1 LVYTLNKNIL
11 KKIFYKI
18 FLIRSVEERII
29 KEYPKQDIRCPVHL
43 SIGQEAVPSI
53 LSLFVNKKDLA
64 VSSHRGHAHY
74 IAKGGSIKKMIAEIY
89 GKKTGCS
96 KGKGGSMHLIDTD
109 AGFYGTS
116 AIVGNSIPVGLGLA
130 YDFRIK
136 KNKSIGI
143 VYLGDGAL
151 EEGVFYETMNLA
163 ATKKI
168 QTLFIC
174 ENNLYSVYSPLSVRQ
189 PNNRNIVKMVKE
201 MGVEAVMCDGNNIK
215 KVFNVFKNTLNSI
228 RKLQGRH
235 LFPNTIVIWFNKR
248 HLGYLHRMQLAPYF
262 DLKIGS
268 GCCVRCVD
276 ISDRNGLAQRR
287 TVRSASCA
295 AHWVGKV
302 RSRKNSISM
311 SSRRSF
317 KNRQPNSLGW
327 NSFLYLLQNRMSTRK
342 IHLRPSSLA
351 YCPS

>member
-1 LVYTLNKNIL
+1 LVYTLNKNII
-11 KKIFYKI
+11 KKIFYNI

-29 KEYPKQDIRCPVHL
+29 EEYPKQDIRCPVHL

-53 LSLFVNKKDLA
+53 LSLFINKKDLA

-89 GKKTGCS
+89 SKKTGCS

-143 VYLGDGAL
+143 VYFGDGAL

-215 KVFNVFKNTLNSI
+215 KVFNVLKNTLNGIRKNKKPIFLLFNTYRQLEHCGPNLDNNLGYRSEKEYLKWKSNDPLLNI
-228 RKLQGRH
+228 RKLIKQYNVNH
-235 LFPNTIVIWFNKR
+235 NEILIIEEKIKKTIDEAFIFSKKSNFSKKN
-248 HLGYLHRMQLAPYF
+248 QL
-262 DLKIGS
+262 L
-268 GCCVRCVD
+268 RD
-276 ISDRNGLAQRR
+276 IYA
-287 TVRSASCA
+287 
-295 AHWVGKV
+295 
-302 RSRKNSISM
+302 
-311 SSRRSF
+311 
-317 KNRQPNSLGW
+317 
-327 NSFLYLLQNRMSTRK
+327 
-342 IHLRPSSLA
+342 
-351 YCPS
+351 

>member
-1 LVYTLNKNIL
+1 LVYTLNKNII
-11 KKIFYKI
+11 KKIFYNI

-29 KEYPKQDIRCPVHL
+29 EEYPKQDIRCPVHL

-136 KNKSIGI
+136 KNKSISI

-151 EEGVFYETMNLA
+151 EEGVFYETINLA

-189 PNNRNIVKMVKE
+189 PDNRNIVKMVKE
-201 MGVEAVMCDGNNIK
+201 MGVEAVMCNGNNIK
-215 KVFNVFKNTLNSI
+215 KVFNVLKNTLNSI
-228 RKLQGRH
+228 RKNKKPIFL
-235 LFPNTIVIWFNKR
+235 LFNTYRQLEHCGPNLDNN
-248 HLGYLHRMQLAPYF
+248 LGYRSEKEYLKWKSNDPLSNIRKLIKQYNVNHNEILIIEEKIKKTIDAAFIFAKKSNFSKKNQL
-262 DLKIGS
+262 L
-268 GCCVRCVD
+268 RD
-276 ISDRNGLAQRR
+276 IYA
-287 TVRSASCA
+287 
-295 AHWVGKV
+295 
-302 RSRKNSISM
+302 
-311 SSRRSF
+311 
-317 KNRQPNSLGW
+317 
-327 NSFLYLLQNRMSTRK
+327 
-342 IHLRPSSLA
+342 
-351 YCPS
+351 

>member
-1 LVYTLNKNIL
+1 MVYTLNKNIL

-53 LSLFVNKKDLA
+53 LSLFINQKDLA

-74 IAKGGSIKKMIAEIY
+74 IAKGGNIKKMIAEIY

-130 YDFRIK
+130 YDFKIK
-136 KNKSIGI
+136 KSKSISI

-201 MGVEAVMCDGNNIK
+201 MGVQAVMCDGNNIK
-215 KVFNVFKNTLNSI
+215 KVFNVLKNTLNIIRKNQKPIFLLFNTYRQLEHCGPNLDNNLGYRSEKEYLKWKSNDPLLNI
-228 RKLQGRH
+228 RKLIKQYNVNH
-235 LFPNTIVIWFNKR
+235 NEILIIEEKIKKAIDEAFIFAKKTNFSKKN
-248 HLGYLHRMQLAPYF
+248 QL
-262 DLKIGS
+262 
-268 GCCVRCVD
+268 
-276 ISDRNGLAQRR
+276 
-287 TVRSASCA
+287 
-295 AHWVGKV
+295 
-302 RSRKNSISM
+302 
-311 SSRRSF
+311 
-317 KNRQPNSLGW
+317 
-327 NSFLYLLQNRMSTRK
+327 
-342 IHLRPSSLA
+342 LRDVYA
-351 YCPS
+351 

>member
-1 LVYTLNKNIL
+1 MVYTLNKNII
-11 KKIFYKI
+11 KKIFYNI

-29 KEYPKQDIRCPVHL
+29 EEYPKQDIRCPVHL

-228 RKLQGRH
+228 RKNKKPIFL
-235 LFPNTIVIWFNKR
+235 LFNTYRQLEHCGPNLDNN
-248 HLGYLHRMQLAPYF
+248 LGYRSEKEYLKWKSNDPLSNIRKLIKQYNVNHNEILIIEEKIKKTIDAAFIFAKKSNFSKKNQL
-262 DLKIGS
+262 L
-268 GCCVRCVD
+268 RD
-276 ISDRNGLAQRR
+276 IYA
-287 TVRSASCA
+287 
-295 AHWVGKV
+295 
-302 RSRKNSISM
+302 
-311 SSRRSF
+311 
-317 KNRQPNSLGW
+317 
-327 NSFLYLLQNRMSTRK
+327 
-342 IHLRPSSLA
+342 
-351 YCPS
+351 